1 MILKNDTFQINGGL
15 ISLTT
20 DFDQYPKRCK
30 KKTYFIRTKEKYLEQ
45 M

>member
-20 DFDQYPKRCK
+20 DFDQYPKRSK
-30 KKTYFIRTKEKYLEQ
+30 NIFYKNKGKIFRTNVK
-45 M
+45 

>member
-1 MILKNDTFQINGGL
+1 MILKNDTFQKNGGL

-20 DFDQYPKRCK
+20 DFDQYPKRFQ
-30 KKTYFIRTKEKYLEQ
+30 KTYFIRTKEKYLEQ

>member
-20 DFDQYPKRCK
+20 GYDQYLKGFQ
-30 KKTYFIRTKEKYLEQ
+30 KTYFIRTKEKYLEQ